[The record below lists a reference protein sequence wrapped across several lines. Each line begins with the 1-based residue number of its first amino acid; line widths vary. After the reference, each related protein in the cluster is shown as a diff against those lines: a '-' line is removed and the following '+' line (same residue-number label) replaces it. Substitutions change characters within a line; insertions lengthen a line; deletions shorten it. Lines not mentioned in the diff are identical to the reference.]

1 MPNDLQGFLLK
12 SLMHKYIRYIRTSN
26 KGVVLRQVLQ
36 PIDVSVALSITLRP
50 CQTFAALAS
59 ELSISPSTAHQA
71 VKRLM
76 LSGLVHKSG
85 RGHVADVAALEE
97 FLLHGVRYSFP
108 AIRTKRQR
116 GVPTAH
122 AAPVLRDAFDSE
134 IDPLVWPSPLGNVV
148 GMALEPLIPSAAS
161 LASQHPA
168 LYDAL
173 ALVDAIRVGNARD
186 REVAG
191 QMLTKQLDALAA

>member
-1 MPNDLQGFLLK
+1 MRQILL
-12 SLMHKYIRYIRTSN
+12 
-26 KGVVLRQVLQ
+26 
-36 PIDVSVALSITLRP
+36 PIDVSVCLSIALRLG
-50 CQTFAALAS
+50 QTFAALAG

-76 LSGLVHKSG
+76 LSGLVRKAGSG
-85 RGHVADVAALEE
+85 LVVDISALEE

-122 AAPVLRDAFDSE
+122 AAPVLRNVFDSD
-134 IDPLVWPSPLGNVV
+134 IDPLVWPSPIGTVV
-148 GMALEPLIPSAAS
+148 GTALQPLIPSAAL
-161 LASQHPA
+161 LASRHPA

-191 QMLTKQLDALAA
+191 QMLSKQLDVLAA

>member
-1 MPNDLQGFLLK
+1 M
-12 SLMHKYIRYIRTSN
+12 
-26 KGVVLRQVLQ
+26 RQVLQ
-36 PIDVSVALSITLRP
+36 PIDVSVGLSIALRLG
-50 CQTFAALAS
+50 QTFAALADQ
-59 ELSISPSTAHQA
+59 LGISPSTAHQA

-76 LSGLVHKSG
+76 LSGLVRKAGH
-85 RGHVADVAALEE
+85 GHVADVAALEE
-97 FLLHGVRYSFP
+97 FLLHGVRYAFP

-122 AAPVLRDAFDSE
+122 AAPVFQHVFDSN
-134 IDPLVWPSPLGNVV
+134 IDPLVWPSALGTVV
-148 GMALEPLIPSAAS
+148 GMALEPLLPSAPS
-161 LASQHPA
+161 LASRHPA